1 MYAQVITFDEAPE
14 EVDNGIEHVLEDVVP
29 ALEES
34 DGATGFWLV
43 DRERGK
49 RLSVMVWESEEAAQ
63 AAFARIGERVA
74 ARPGVVRPKPVSV
87 ERYEIYAR
95 VHG

>member
-1 MYAQVITFDEAPE
+1 MYAQVITFDEEPAALQH
-14 EVDNGIEHVLEDVVP
+14 GIDHVLADVVP
-29 ALEES
+29 AMEES

-63 AAFARIGERVA
+63 AAFARVAERVA
-74 ARPGVVRPKPVSV
+74 ANPGERPKPVSV
-87 ERYEIYAR
+87 ERFEIYAR
-95 VHG
+95 V